1 MKRNGWKQTIWRNR
15 KISSNNGREREKKS
29 VSGNIKKKICS
40 LQWDECGWAEKRGSQ
55 NDTRTENDDTKI
67 TLMFC
72 CLVRCEVVL
81 LAHLP
86 LNISDIRRERKKVC
100 FVSPNDS
107 ISLLRASIGMPVIQP
122 GYFSS
127 FYFLFRVW
135 NLPHFDGSIF
145 PFHLRDSIQL
155 ALMRI
160 YHRNVTHVCD
170 SMKTLQHFIT
180 YANEVVWLPQN

>member
-107 ISLLRASIGMPVIQP
+107 ISLLRASIGMPVIQR

-135 NLPHFDGSIF
+135 NLPHLMVSFFHSIF
-145 PFHLRDSIQL
+145 AILYSLLLWEFTIGTLHMCVIPWKRFSI
-155 ALMRI
+155 
-160 YHRNVTHVCD
+160 
-170 SMKTLQHFIT
+170 S
-180 YANEVVWLPQN
+180 